1 MPSEDGGPFLHS
13 SLHLPFILLFI
24 CLPRA
29 RLSLRFIPRVVRASF
44 FHSEVEIIG
53 FPFFCTS
60 PHPPPLSPLR
70 STSCE
75 RGDIHLLHGFSY
87 KSAKVFYFS
96 CQIWRFISTIGTCGP
111 SPPFLSYSCLFVP
124 SGTRPRVIIKN
135 RSCHTDI
142 YPFLTSDP
150 VAFTDASNDVNFSPT
165 SRRLLL
171 SPSSA

>member
-60 PHPPPLSPLR
+60 PPSPPPLSSLR

-96 CQIWRFISTIGTCGP
+96 CQIWRFISTIGTCVP
-111 SPPFLSYSCLFVP
+111 LLPLSLLFLSL
-124 SGTRPRVIIKN
+124 RPAGNACYYKESIVSYRYISIP
-135 RSCHTDI
+135 
-142 YPFLTSDP
+142 YE
-150 VAFTDASNDVNFSPT
+150 
-165 SRRLLL
+165 
-171 SPSSA
+171 